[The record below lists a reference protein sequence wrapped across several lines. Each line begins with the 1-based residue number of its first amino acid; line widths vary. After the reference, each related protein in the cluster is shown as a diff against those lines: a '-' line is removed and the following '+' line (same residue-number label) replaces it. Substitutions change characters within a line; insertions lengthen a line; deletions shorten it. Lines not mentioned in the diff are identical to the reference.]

1 MNYHPDIDLLLK
13 YSSGQLEPALSVAIG
28 VHLQACEAC
37 REQIAQ
43 LEDVGGAT
51 LEQANEESVS
61 DEMLAMLMQEVD
73 SLPIEQEVT
82 PYEACAVAEMDR
94 PFVQRLS
101 ERNYDDLKW
110 EKVTKNISKAT
121 VAMNDP
127 RFQVE
132 LLKFAPRAKIPK
144 HTHSGK
150 EFTLVLEGDFSDKE
164 GTYRTGEFIV
174 NDSSVE
180 HQPLAGDEGCVCL
193 AITDAPLKFTGTF
206 GPLINWW
213 VN

>member
-1 MNYHPDIDLLLK
+1 MNYHPDIDFLLK

-28 VHLQACEAC
+28 VHLQDCESC
-37 REQIAQ
+37 REKVSQ
-43 LEDVGGAT
+43 LEDVGGQT
-51 LEQANEESVS
+51 LESVTEESVS
-61 DEMLAMLMQEVD
+61 DEFFNKLLADVEE
-73 SLPIEQEVT
+73 LPIEQNISPFE
-82 PYEACAVAEMDR
+82 ECAVAEMDR
-94 PFVQRLS
+94 PFVQQLS
-101 ERNYDDLKW
+101 ERNYENLQW

-144 HTHSGK
+144 HTHSGS
-150 EFTLVLEGDFSDKE
+150 EYTLVLEGDFSDKD

-206 GPLINWW
+206 GPIINWW
-213 VN
+213 VK